1 MLQFPK
7 PLLRRYILVWFYLR
21 FYSVTW
27 AQVRLFYPG
36 FFPIH
41 TPRDRSGKAGGK
53 CLKVNLTCTPI
64 TNNLVTR
71 KRWKRSKV
79 GPSKR
84 TPLEACWNISKVIK
98 SQCVK
103 GKIRESYKGRNT
115 IRQAPEIKLELK
127 AMWAPIIS
135 RSSIIAPTV
144 ARSSRSFFGR

>member
-1 MLQFPK
+1 MARRTIK
-7 PLLRRYILVWFYLR
+7 PTGGSHVLHAER
-21 FYSVTW
+21 FTGRFDIGCGPLISDKQNRAVTW

-36 FFPIH
+36 FFPIY

-53 CLKVNLTCTPI
+53 CLKVNLTCSPI

-79 GPSKR
+79 GRNKR

-103 GKIRESYKGRNT
+103 GDVGANHLK
-115 IRQAPEIKLELK
+115 KLNHS
-127 AMWAPIIS
+127 PH
-135 RSSIIAPTV
+135 SSAV
-144 ARSSRSFFGR
+144 F